1 MAHDFK
7 RFPELTNS
15 QMSLYYFDSPH
26 TQITGDFTAKVIK
39 VTDGDTVRLLWS
51 ERDKS
56 FPLRFSNTAA
66 PELDEPGGEESQSW
80 LESIILNKEVYI
92 EIDPKNRVEKWGRLL
107 GNIIFEGQN
116 MGAASI
122 NEGHSRHW
130 TERKT
135 GDIPDCDKVV
145 RDFAA

>member
-15 QMSLYYFDSPH
+15 QMNIYYFDSPH

-39 VTDGDTVRLLWS
+39 VTDGDTVRLEWS
-51 ERDKS
+51 EREFS

-66 PELDEPGGEESQSW
+66 PELDEPGGAASQSW
-80 LESIILNKEVYI
+80 LENQLLGKEVYI
-92 EIDPKNRVEKWGRLL
+92 EVDPRNRVEKWGRLL
-107 GNIIFEGQN
+107 GNVMFEGQN

-135 GDIPDCDKVV
+135 GEIPDFEDLVS
-145 RDFAA
+145 